1 MNICIYL
8 YINSESNNDI
18 LEYCNSFKTKEE
30 EEKEREL
37 KKEIKININN
47 ELLKE
52 KELLNS
58 NCNKDNDLVNKIK
71 EFQERKEK
79 IYNQYISYNNSI
91 FTLMYYIIILGIN

>member
-8 YINSESNNDI
+8 YINSESNNNI
-18 LEYCNSFKTKEE
+18 LEYYNSFKTRN
-30 EEKEREL
+30 EREL

-52 KELLNS
+52 KELSNS

-79 IYNQYISYNNSI
+79 IYNQYISYNNHI
-91 FTLMYYIIILGIN
+91 FTLMYYIIILGII

>member
-8 YINSESNNDI
+8 YINSESNTEI
-18 LEYCNSFKTKEE
+18 LDYYNSFKTKENKRIE
-30 EEKEREL
+30 EL

-52 KELLNS
+52 KDLS
-58 NCNKDNDLVNKIK
+58 NLICNKDIDLVKKIK

-79 IYNQYISYNNSI
+79 IYNQYISHNYHI
-91 FTLMYYIIILGIN
+91 FNLMYYIMILGMN